1 MQSNNLHLIDTHCHL
16 YHKQFHQDWPEV
28 CQRAVE
34 AGVKTIFLP
43 AITMESIAE
52 MQKLHH
58 PGLTLYPMAGIH
70 PCEVTDQTRLI
81 YDRLSEQAH
90 KADVVGVG
98 ETGLDYY
105 WSKEWVAEQQESFR
119 FHCQLA
125 RETGKAIVI
134 HNRES
139 TEDLFKL
146 LQQEQD
152 GRLKGVW
159 HCFNGTYE
167 QGLRAIDLGLHL
179 GLGGVLTYKNAGVAE
194 AVRELPLDRLM
205 LETDAPYLSPV
216 PHRGQ
221 RNEPAYT
228 RLVAEKLAEI
238 KGLSLEEIAQ
248 ITSVNARRLFLAQ
261 EGLH

>member
-1 MQSNNLHLIDTHCHL
+1 
-16 YHKQFHQDWPEV
+16 
-28 CQRAVE
+28 
-34 AGVKTIFLP
+34 
-43 AITMESIAE
+43 
-52 MQKLHH
+52 
-58 PGLTLYPMAGIH
+58 MAGIH